1 MTVFIWVFV
10 CRITTYQSFLHEL
23 HDVVVPSANVTLLLP
38 LSWQSLS
45 SCTVCGVSVCV
56 QSAALQPPGVV
67 TSGFVAVVLLTST
80 PLLKTSVRA
89 VWMFS
94 CLIACSFGWQLQVT
108 VPPGLPIPKT
118 TLLLPWQSFC
128 SEFDEM
134 GVTVVDEEPD
144 PSSVTV

>member
-1 MTVFIWVFV
+1 M
-10 CRITTYQSFLHEL
+10 ITYLPELQGL
-23 HDVVVPSANVTLLLP
+23 HDCVVPSLNVTLLLP
-38 LSWQSLS
+38 PRWQSLS
-45 SCTVCGVSVCV
+45 CCTVCGVSVCV
-56 QSAALQPPGVV
+56 QLAAWQPGAGVV

-89 VWMFS
+89 VWMSS
-94 CLIACSFGWQLQVT
+94 CLIACWFGEQPQVA

-118 TLLLPWQSFC
+118 TLLLPWQIFC

-144 PSSVTV
+144 PSSVPV

>member
-1 MTVFIWVFV
+1 M
-10 CRITTYQSFLHEL
+10 ITYALLAHAL
-23 HDVVVPSANVTLLLP
+23 HDCVAPSRNVTVLLDFP
-38 LSWQSLS
+38 AFWQSLS
-45 SCTVCGVSVCV
+45 SCTICGVSAWV
-56 QSAALQPPGVV
+56 QVAALQPPGVV

-89 VWMFS
+89 VWMSS
-94 CLIACSFGWQLQVT
+94 CLIACCCGPQLQVT